1 MLIFR
6 GGPKLTPALPK
17 RGVTDVPDI
26 YVGNILLAN
35 TGKEFLQSLD
45 F

>member
-17 RGVTDVPDI
+17 RGAAAVPDS
-26 YVGNILLAN
+26 YVGNILRTN
-35 TGKEFLQSLD
+35 TGKEFRQALAL
-45 F
+45 